1 MTDKKAVVL
10 LVEDNIKILDANE
23 RVFLSEGY
31 EVATATSLAQARA
44 ALEKVHPDV
53 IVLDIMLPDGSGL
66 DYIAEIRQKT
76 TAPVLLLTALGDK
89 DDLLYGLRAG
99 GDDYIAK
106 PYDIDELVARA
117 GAAIRRDRMIRRAPA
132 QAYERGPL
140 RMDTIS
146 GQAFLSGEDMLL
158 TQKEFALLLLMA
170 QNSGRMIPAEELY
183 ECVWNQP
190 MAGNDHSVKNAI
202 YRLRKKL
209 AGSGLS
215 IRAERGAGYCFENPA
230 NK

>member
-1 MTDKKAVVL
+1 MTDKKPVIL

-31 EVATATSLAQARA
+31 EVVTATSLAQARA
-44 ALEKVHPDV
+44 ALDKIRPDV

-66 DYIAEIRQKT
+66 NYIAEIRQKT
-76 TAPVLLLTALGDK
+76 TAPVLLLTALDEK

-99 GDDYIAK
+99 GDDYITK
-106 PYDIDELVARA
+106 PYDIDELAARV
-117 GAAIRRDRMIRRAPA
+117 GAALRREQLRA
-132 QAYERGPL
+132 QRVETLTFGPL
-140 RMDTIS
+140 ELDTIS

-209 AGSGLS
+209 VGSGFS
-215 IRAERGAGYCFENPA
+215 IRAERGAGYCFENTV